1 MTDIGELPVEIVYP
15 SITLTDVNNIS
26 IDNTT
31 QTITGLQD
39 DTLYN
44 IRAVLRHNSTGVSK
58 VIDRVIDDVGNI
70 VEFRTLLN
78 ESIYLAIGGVGATQ
92 SSLGFELREFTSNK
106 NVNYDIEYFIYQFDT
121 AALSYTKLA
130 QTQTTGDISNATFAP
145 PVTAYPLVN
154 FSNLIANTKYKVTA
168 KVLNKSTHNFQIQHC
183 DFVVQIT
190 II

>member
-44 IRAVLRHNSTGVSK
+44 IRAVLRHNTTGVSK
-58 VIDRVIDDVGNI
+58 VIARVIDDVGNI

-78 ESIYLAIGGVGATQ
+78 ESIYLAIGGVGVTQ
-92 SSLGFELREFTSNK
+92 TSLGFELREFTSNK
-106 NVNYDIEYFIYQFDT
+106 SVNYDIEYCI
-121 AALSYTKLA
+121 
-130 QTQTTGDISNATFAP
+130 
-145 PVTAYPLVN
+145 
-154 FSNLIANTKYKVTA
+154 
-168 KVLNKSTHNFQIQHC
+168 
-183 DFVVQIT
+183 
-190 II
+190 